1 MKKVFTLLTLLLCV
15 CSGAWAADYVV
26 TATRTIKSDN
36 KTSEWSTISVNNGS
50 AIQNGATALGEG
62 IYFVAADKS
71 KITAGGQ
78 QINVKANALM
88 YLEVPNGAAGSV
100 TIVDGNDASRYFET
114 LSGAKL
120 YMKTNNTVN
129 FTSAD
134 IEKIDGVTYLK
145 LTSKSDN
152 KFYGVKIVLTTGTYA
167 VLTKL
172 SAPTIGDL
180 ASGKVN
186 ISVPTNASSVS
197 YTLDGTMP
205 SATNGTIITTSTDV
219 EITEDNVT
227 VQAIAIGDGV
237 SYSNSAI
244 VSKVIY
250 QPNVTCA
257 TPVITAINGTIN
269 ITCATGGATVKYSTD
284 GTNYSDFTLPQ
295 TFFTNTTV
303 YAKAVRE
310 GATDSK
316 VATLEVEAAPAAAA
330 GSQTKILF
338 YTTSGNWEEMKSGST
353 AYGIQGKT
361 GTDDEGWSVWI
372 SPNSSEAYDK
382 ALTTGNTTYTI
393 DNTEYTYLKGSNG
406 RQTNIGLPAGATAS
420 RITIYSFNNGSFDGT
435 SLWSLVGGTTFTE
448 ETEIAL
454 QSTAGSTPDVRVF
467 TLDDVE
473 GTITLNNNGKVQQ
486 CFIAVVDYSTSTCS
500 KPTIT
505 VGDFTFADKG
515 YPVTITSND
524 NLLVSTDGTTYT
536 QQTSPYNTTVT
547 ATTTFYAKATATGKD
562 DSEVAS
568 QEVTCNFD
576 SSKKFVAWVYTKG
589 YGAKSYAF
597 ATDPMVAALQND
609 YNVVE
614 VNNATDVAPAADLAN
629 ADLIVSTEAMTGNK
643 NLSNGMKAFVGVTPM
658 IGLKAFNY
666 TKGRWSWGTPS
677 NPGSTAQSFAPK
689 SANFKLF
696 DNVEFESDGTVKLAT
711 ATSGNVIQTVEFGTT
726 ECTAPEGNIILGTLG
741 GDDKKAVMYASNK
754 YFGLGLSS
762 DCWDSYTNNAIT
774 IVKNA
779 AAMLINGVGLDATN
793 EIATISKS
801 ISDAGYATL
810 YSQYPLDFSGSG
822 LTAYIAT
829 IEGNTVTFE
838 SKTSIPALTG
848 VLLKGDAGVHNI
860 TVAESNTD
868 VSANKFKGV
877 IANTEVDA
885 GIYVLMNIN
894 NVVGF
899 YQTKNA
905 FTVGANT
912 AYLPADVMAEARA
925 FISLDGDE
933 ATGIAEVKGS
943 AAEQQVYDLQ
953 GRRVAQPV
961 KGLYIVNGRKVVVK

>member
-1 MKKVFTLLTLLLCV
+1 MKKLLSLLTLLLCV
-15 CSGAWAADYVV
+15 CSGAWASGEEFY
-26 TATRTIKSDN
+26 IKFQKSNSITESPSGYFTYN
-36 KTSEWSTISVNNGS
+36 K
-50 AIQNGATALGEG
+50 GEG
-62 IYFVAADKS
+62 TAVSWSSKGKHSCTYGGESYSDVIKMESATQCYFTT
-71 KITAGGQ
+71 TAE
-78 QINVKANALM
+78 AT
-88 YLEVPNGAAGSV
+88 V
-100 TIVDGNDASRYFET
+100 TIVQTTSNATGDMLRFDGSNLNADLANTTVTVDATNKYNEYVITGVASGKHTITRQKET
-114 LSGAKL
+114 GLAYVKVVYTGA
-120 YMKTNNTVN
+120 T
-129 FTSAD
+129 
-134 IEKIDGVTYLK
+134 
-145 LTSKSDN
+145 LTQ
-152 KFYGVKIVLTTGTYA
+152 
-167 VLTKL
+167 L
-172 SAPTIGDL
+172 SAPD
-180 ASGKVN
+180 
-186 ISVPTNASSVS
+186 ISINSSTGVVTLGAVTNATKIT
-197 YTLDGTMP
+197 YTTDGADPTAESTEYTVPFTVADGT
-205 SATNGTIITTSTDV
+205 
-219 EITEDNVT
+219 T
-227 VQAIAIGDGV
+227 VKAIAIGNNENYVNSNISEKVVYLEGV
-237 SYSNSAI
+237 T
-244 VSKVIY
+244 V
-250 QPNVTCA
+250 A

-269 ITCATGGATVKYSTD
+269 ITCTTPGAAVQYSTD
-284 GTNYSDFTLPQ
+284 GTTYAN
-295 TFFTNTTV
+295 FTNPVTIFATTTV
-303 YAKAVRE
+303 YAKAVRK
-310 GATDSK
+310 GATDSD
-316 VATLEVEAAPAAAA
+316 VASQEVEPAPAATA
-330 GSQTKILF
+330 GSSTKILGF
-338 YTTSGNWEEMKSGST
+338 VTPGNNNWEYMSADSKN
-353 AYGIQGKT
+353 YGIKGKT
-361 GTDDEGWSVWI
+361 GTDEEGWSLWI
-372 SPNSSEAYDK
+372 SPNGDGIYDK
-382 ALTTGNTTYTI
+382 AISGDGSANNTYSIGGTAYQYI
-393 DNTEYTYLKGSNG
+393 KNSNG
-406 RQTNIGLPAGATAS
+406 RQFNIGVPEGYTVNRL
-420 RITIYSFNNGSFDGT
+420 TIYGFNNGTPTST
-435 SLWSLVGGTTFTE
+435 SLWSDVAGTTQTA
-448 ETEIAL
+448 ETEIPLMA
-454 QSTAGSTPDVRVF
+454 TAGNAPYVRVF
-467 TLDDVE
+467 PIGDVTE
-473 GTITLNNNGKVQQ
+473 DISLTNNGAIQQ
-486 CFIAVVDYSTSTCS
+486 CFILVVDYTTSTCS

-562 DSEVAS
+562 DSEVAE
-568 QEVTCNFD
+568 QEVVNNFD

-589 YGAKSYAF
+589 YGAKNYDF

-614 VNNATDVAPAADLAN
+614 VNNATDVAPAEDLAN

-643 NLSNGMKAFVGVTPM
+643 SLSNGMKAFVGVTPM

-696 DNVEFESDGTVKLAT
+696 DGVEFESDGTVKLAT

-726 ECTAPEGNIILGTLG
+726 DCTAPEGNIILGTLG
-741 GDDKKAVMYASNK
+741 GDDKKAVMYASKK

-779 AAMLINGVGLDATN
+779 AAMLINGVGLDVTY

-848 VLLKGDAGVHNI
+848 VLLKGNAGVHNI
-860 TVAESNTD
+860 TVAESTTD

-877 IANTEVDA
+877 IADTEVDA

-894 NVVGF
+894 DVVGF
-899 YQTKNA
+899 YKTTA
-905 FTVGANT
+905 ESFEVGANT
-912 AYLPADVMAEARA
+912 AYLPAIAVPGARA
-925 FISLDGDE
+925 FISLDGEE
-933 ATGIAEVKGS
+933 ATGIAEVKGI